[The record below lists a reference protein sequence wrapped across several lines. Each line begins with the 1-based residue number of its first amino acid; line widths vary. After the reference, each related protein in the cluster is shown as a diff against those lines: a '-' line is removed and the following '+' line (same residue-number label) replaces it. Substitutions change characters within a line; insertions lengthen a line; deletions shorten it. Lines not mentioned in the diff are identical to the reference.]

1 MYSRKRLTTSRMI
14 HRQRSLLRKT
24 VRKQTGRSVFQ
35 VAMAVVLLTV
45 LALLTA
51 NICLIEM
58 ARNFNAKVCISAAK
72 VGAYIA
78 QKGADQS
85 RIAEAVEDT
94 IRQSSPGG
102 FFVNRPSLRELRIE
116 SIHGLPCLVVATV
129 TAVRV
134 PAPALV
140 VNGTFTPDGKLLFYK
155 TCIVNLKPVDKV
167 KKLCPPNK
175 VIAPCETKR
184 S

>member
-1 MYSRKRLTTSRMI
+1 MKKRV
-14 HRQRSLLRKT
+14 RQ
-24 VRKQTGRSVFQ
+24 QTGRSVLQ
-35 VAMAVVLLTV
+35 VGTAVVLLTL

-102 FFVNRPSLRELRIE
+102 FFVNRPSLRELRID

-140 VNGTFTPDGKLLFYK
+140 VNGTFSPDGKLLFYK

-167 KKLCPPNK
+167 KKLCPLHM
-175 VIAPCETKR
+175 VVASSEAKR
-184 S
+184 G

>member
-1 MYSRKRLTTSRMI
+1 M
-14 HRQRSLLRKT
+14 
-24 VRKQTGRSVFQ
+24 
-35 VAMAVVLLTV
+35 

-58 ARNFNAKVCISAAK
+58 ARNFNARVCVSAAK

-78 QKGADQS
+78 QKGADPS
-85 RIAEAVEDT
+85 RITEAVEDT
-94 IRQSSPGG
+94 IRMSSSGG
-102 FFVNRPSLRELRIE
+102 FFVNRPSLRELRVDT
-116 SIHGLPCLVVATV
+116 IHGLPCLVVATV

-140 VNGTFTPDGKLLFYK
+140 VNGTFSPDGKLLFYK
-155 TCIVNLKPVDKV
+155 TCIVNLRPGDKV
-167 KKLCPPNK
+167 KKICPFN
-175 VIAPCETKR
+175 IARRFR